1 MQSYLLLIVVI
12 VQGIDPVFLVYLKRA
27 FPNVSLW
34 NKIYAEHQKDPP
46 PVGGFWSVIRKY
58 TNIDP
63 EEAKKVE
70 KKVRTRY
77 MGDVSNISDEI
88 LDENL
93 SNISDEESENSG
105 LSDNNRGQNPK
116 IPQQPLENR
125 DMSEFTKLDL
135 STLLIKCHPL
145 KIKPR
150 NMSEFTKL
158 DLSTSIIYL
167 QKGNEK
173 EEYKRIRRMFDADYG
188 INDLNAKSE
197 E

>member
-1 MQSYLLLIVVI
+1 MCLVNYMQSYLLLIVVI

-27 FPNVSLW
+27 FLNVSLW

-105 LSDNNRGQNPK
+105 LPDNNGGQNPK

-125 DMSEFTKLDL
+125 D
-135 STLLIKCHPL
+135 
-145 KIKPR
+145 
-150 NMSEFTKL
+150 MSEFTKL

-188 INDLNAKSE
+188 INDSNAKSE